1 MSNIEEKFFETF
13 EIKPELTFY
22 DLIRLKE
29 DTGQEFG
36 GRCSANWHGETKE
49 ETIRRFSPKG
59 WKVLECKDVY
69 TYPEITDRT
78 LLALV
83 CIAMEYRDYPTT
95 INIRNI
101 KERTLRLL
109 IGTKK
114 YLKDTYSSE
123 SYHNRLVRKVQA
135 LFK

>member
-13 EIKPELTFY
+13 EIKAKTN
-22 DLIRLKE
+22 
-29 DTGQEFG
+29 Q
-36 GRCSANWHGETKE
+36 
-49 ETIRRFSPKG
+49 
-59 WKVLECKDVY
+59 VY
-69 TYPEITDRT
+69 GIQLDYHVNSYPEITDHI

-83 CIAMEYRDYPTT
+83 CVAMEYRDYPTT
-95 INIRNI
+95 INMRNI

-135 LFK
+135 IFKK